1 MSVDSK
7 HRVRIV
13 SVNTLDFRSKKTGDP
28 GQMKLAQCI
37 VTSETEDKG
46 EQIVVG
52 ELLLPKHL
60 ADVTPG
66 DYLADFELSVD
77 MNKRIGARLLSLIPF
92 GQSNPVP
99 VPRQNTAKEADKK
112 AA

>member
-13 SVNTLDFRSKKTGDP
+13 SVNTLDFRSKKTGEP
-28 GQMKLAQCI
+28 GQMKFAQCI

-60 ADVTPG
+60 SDIPPG
-66 DYLADFELSVD
+66 DYLADFELSVGSD
-77 MNKRIGARLLSLIPF
+77 KRIGTRLVSLHPF
-92 GQSNPVP
+92 GQTTSSARP
-99 VPRQNTAKEADKK
+99 AHSKDSDKK